1 MNESKTSFKLKGVE
15 SVKVSEQSNVA
26 DLIFEGGVQGRI
38 TFLEENIFR
47 YDVDP
52 AGEFAAYATPRDEA
66 HTAKIQQR
74 PDESSEYTKPE
85 VQVLWKDDTFS
96 VLCGETSVTWD
107 KHTGRMS
114 VYVHG
119 RPVMEEMKTLI
130 IEDGS
135 MKAHGWTAALRHQ
148 THFIIQQTDMV

>member
-66 HTAKIQQR
+66 HTAKIQLKNL
-74 PDESSEYTKPE
+74 D
-85 VQVLWKDDTFS
+85 
-96 VLCGETSVTWD
+96 
-107 KHTGRMS
+107 
-114 VYVHG
+114 
-119 RPVMEEMKTLI
+119 LI
-130 IEDGS
+130 L
-135 MKAHGWTAALRHQ
+135 KALRNVVPELKMEN
-148 THFIIQQTDMV
+148 F